1 MRVSLDI
8 LFRVSLFNR
17 LVIEKPLLQITN
29 MEHIFSASL
38 LSGGLP
44 YWLRVWLP
52 FNYFKIVSLGFPVC
66 LLVFGAVMPL
76 NINSFGMD
84 ITCKLTRHWFATANG
99 EEIPFLPV
107 RIELSVYL

>member
-38 LSGGLP
+38 LSGGNCAVALLVARLVTLQLFQNCFP
-44 YWLRVWLP
+44 RISRVSSRVWCCNASKYKL
-52 FNYFKIVSLGFPVC
+52 FRNGYYLQTHKTLVC
-66 LLVFGAVMPL
+66 H
-76 NINSFGMD
+76 
-84 ITCKLTRHWFATANG
+84 C
-99 EEIPFLPV
+99 
-107 RIELSVYL
+107 

>member
-1 MRVSLDI
+1 M
-8 LFRVSLFNR
+8 
-17 LVIEKPLLQITN
+17 
-29 MEHIFSASL
+29 
-38 LSGGLP
+38 
-44 YWLRVWLP
+44 
-52 FNYFKIVSLGFPVC
+52 C